1 MAAEP
6 KYHMGDKV
14 LHVGEAVDLVT
25 DSIWEPASESRYY
38 VTINAD
44 QELEL
49 LEESALKK
57 WEPTRL
63 LVEVPAEVLKEW
75 DDYSDTA
82 VLDEYL
88 LSAIMAWKA
97 DNDA

>member
-1 MAAEP
+1 VASDP
-6 KYHMGDKV
+6 KFHMGDKV
-14 LHVGEAVDLVT
+14 LHVGEAVYLVT
-25 DSIWEPASESRYY
+25 DSIWEPSSQTRYY

-49 LEESALKK
+49 LEESAFKK

-63 LVEVPAEVLKEW
+63 LVEVPAEVLRDW
-75 DDYSDTA
+75 DDLSDTA

-88 LSAIMAWKA
+88 TAAIRAWKL
-97 DNDA
+97 DNEA

>member
-1 MAAEP
+1 MASEP
-6 KYHMGDKV
+6 KFHMGDKV

-25 DSIWEPASESRYY
+25 DSIWEPASQTRYY
-38 VTINAD
+38 VTINAN

-49 LEESALKK
+49 LEESAFKK

-63 LVEVPAEVLKEW
+63 LVEVPAEVLKDW
-75 DDYSDTA
+75 DDLSDTA

-88 LSAIMAWKA
+88 LSAIRAWKL
-97 DNDA
+97 DNEA

>member
-1 MAAEP
+1 MASEP
-6 KYHMGDKV
+6 KFHMGDKV

-25 DSIWEPASESRYY
+25 DSIWEPATQMRYY
-38 VTINAD
+38 VTINAN

-63 LVEVPAEVLKEW
+63 LVEVPAEVLKDW
-75 DDYSDTA
+75 DDLSDTA

-88 LSAIMAWKA
+88 LSAIRAWKL
-97 DNDA
+97 DNEA